1 LTKTFLSGARSRKRC
16 RIDEVPTTSKDH
28 RYNKSPFASQD
39 NSTSTPKVAVS
50 DHENTACDN
59 KNPVAAGHEN
69 IVDGD
74 KTAGDQDPVA
84 ESSQNT
90 ASFENI
96 ACDPDP
102 VAENHPNTEYDY
114 VTPGNGQLFAEEC
127 VNTDIDETLDHYR
140 AKIEKQKEEI
150 DALKRKV
157 ARMEPTKK
165 LFNEDQFYKLLHP
178 KTTSKWSLLTVEQC
192 LQMYLRI
199 GTSGYEFL
207 LSKGYPLVSISVLQR
222 YLRKLNSDPGIQYDA
237 IKVMAKKVELMPRK
251 ARYCALVVDEFEI
264 QAKKEYDCS
273 SGTMM
278 GIPTIPPSDRALEL
292 RAKKANF
299 NPENLMAQ
307 KCFNGCVGGL
317 LDRWSQLVYYGFT
330 ERSFNKRVI
339 ATHMKELIG
348 ILQSINLDVCS
359 FAGDMGMLGV

>member
-1 LTKTFLSGARSRKRC
+1 M
-16 RIDEVPTTSKDH
+16 IDEDAPPSKDH
-28 RYNKSPFASQD
+28 RYSKPPASQD

-74 KTAGDQDPVA
+74 KTASAQDPVA
-84 ESSQNT
+84 KSSQNNT
-90 ASFENI
+90 SFENK

-102 VAENHPNTEYDY
+102 VAENHQNIEYEY
-114 VTPGNGQLFAEEC
+114 VTPGNGTLFAEEC
-127 VNTDIDETLDHYR
+127 VETDVDETLNHYN
-140 AKIEKQKEEI
+140 AEIEKKKKEL
-150 DALKRKV
+150 DAIKRKV
-157 ARMEPTKK
+157 AMMEPTKK

-178 KTTSKWSLLTVEQC
+178 KTTAKWSLLTVEQC

-222 YLRKLNSDPGIQYDA
+222 YLRKLNSEPGIQYDA
-237 IKVMAKKVELMPRK
+237 IKVMAKKVELMPKK

-278 GIPTIPPSDRALEL
+278 GIPTIPPSDKALAM

-339 ATHMKELIG
+339 ATHMKELIT

>member
-1 LTKTFLSGARSRKRC
+1 MS
-16 RIDEVPTTSKDH
+16 
-28 RYNKSPFASQD
+28 
-39 NSTSTPKVAVS
+39 
-50 DHENTACDN
+50 
-59 KNPVAAGHEN
+59 GHEN
-69 IVDGD
+69 NVEVD

-84 ESSQNT
+84 DSSQNT
-90 ASFENI
+90 ASFENK

-102 VAENHPNTEYDY
+102 AAENHQNIEYDY
-114 VTPGNGQLFAEEC
+114 VTPGNGELFAEEC
-127 VNTDIDETLDHYR
+127 VKSDVDETLDNYR
-140 AKIEKQKEEI
+140 AVIEKKKKEI
-150 DALKRKV
+150 DALMRKV
-157 ARMEPTKK
+157 ATMEPTKK

-178 KTTSKWSLLTVEQC
+178 KTTSKWSLMTVEQC
-192 LQMYLRI
+192 LQMYLRV

-264 QAKKEYDCS
+264 KAKKEYDCS

-278 GIPTIPPSDRALEL
+278 GIPTIPPSDKAIAN
-292 RAKKANF
+292 RAKKADF

-330 ERSFNKRVI
+330 ERSFNKKVI
-339 ATHMKELIG
+339 ANHMKELIG